1 VVEHSVQQR
10 GFKNTVMNVRKLQRE
25 GKLWHAEHH

>member
-1 VVEHSVQQR
+1 MDADVVEHSVQQR

-25 GKLWHAEHH
+25 GKL